1 MEPIFTNPRSVPAVI
16 DQRLVVPI
24 AWRVAH
30 TKCGESHALVVMPS
44 GSLRVT
50 SPIFEVHATRREL
63 VTSSGR
69 RYQLD
74 APPVIDGLVCDMLG
88 ALAERFGLDL
98 VVDVSSEVWKEFLA
112 AVQ

>member
-1 MEPIFTNPRSVPAVI
+1 MELIFTNPRGAPAVI

-24 AWRVAH
+24 SWRVVR
-30 TKCGESHALVVMPS
+30 TECGESHVLVVMPS

-50 SPIFEVHATRREL
+50 SPILEVHAARREL

-74 APPVIDGLVCDMLG
+74 APPVIYGLVCDTLG
-88 ALAERFGLDL
+88 ALAEWFGLGQ
-98 VVDVSSEVWKEFLA
+98 VVDVSSEVWKQFLA